1 MVLARA
7 SAVCPSAIGH
17 LSPIVLAPLRVFAI
31 VILYMYVL
39 ACRSYLSLFAA
50 LFAAWQPHI
59 CSGGVVQGGFQRA
72 ALWSLSAHLGHEL
85 EKQTQPTDSYI
96 LGVLFMPCFWVVCI
110 LCFWAFIATCQGVPE
125 GWTELVHLLL

>member
-1 MVLARA
+1 MVLTHA
-7 SAVCPSAIGH
+7 SAVYPSDIGH

-31 VILYMYVL
+31 VISYMYVL
-39 ACRSYLSLFAA
+39 VCHSYLLLFAA

-85 EKQTQPTDSYI
+85 KKQTQATASYV

-110 LCFWAFIATCQGVPE
+110 LCFGTFVATCQRVPE